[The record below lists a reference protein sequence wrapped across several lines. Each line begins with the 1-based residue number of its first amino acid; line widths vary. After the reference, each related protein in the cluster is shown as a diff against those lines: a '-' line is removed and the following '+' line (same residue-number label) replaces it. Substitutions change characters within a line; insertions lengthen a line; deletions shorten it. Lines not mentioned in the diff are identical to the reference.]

1 LEGLARRS
9 QPRLPLVASVLL
21 SLQPRLDLVVLVVL
35 SLQPLLGLVASVLR
49 SQLGLLD
56 SLLQPPPSEAQ
67 GGSERQRRL
76 GLRLLQQEDLVS
88 RQVRL
93 GLRLLQQ
100 EDLVNRQLVRLV
112 HQLLV
117 LLEHLL
123 PVRLER
129 KPLGDLGH
137 LNLQVRSGAEDSVG
151 QVRRLARYTFKCSLS
166 SSPLHCTHP
175 RPEKYSIVTHA
186 YAHAHTCTRALPLSN
201 GRALRASMAR
211 PTRAPLRAGTWPLR
225 TCRSTRIIPSRSFVC
240 RITRQAERRRSLVP
254 VDSARR
260 RVGLEP
266 LQLRPHLVVVRLGL
280 PLQQEGFR

>member
-67 GGSERQRRL
+67 GGSERQR
-76 GLRLLQQEDLVS
+76 
-88 RQVRL
+88 RL

-225 TCRSTRIIPSRSFVC
+225 T
-240 RITRQAERRRSLVP
+240 
-254 VDSARR
+254 
-260 RVGLEP
+260 
-266 LQLRPHLVVVRLGL
+266 
-280 PLQQEGFR
+280 

>member
-1 LEGLARRS
+1 LEVLARRS

-21 SLQPRLDLVVLVVL
+21 SLQPRLDLVVSVVL
-35 SLQPLLGLVASVLR
+35 SLQPLLGLVASVVR

-67 GGSERQRRL
+67 GGSERQRCL

-93 GLRLLQQ
+93 GLRLQQ
-100 EDLVNRQLVRLV
+100 EDLVNRQPVRLV

-129 KPLGDLGH
+129 QPLGDLGH
-137 LNLQVRSGAEDSVG
+137 LNLQARSGAEDSVR
-151 QVRRLARYTFKCSLS
+151 QVRRLARYTFKCSHS
-166 SSPLHCTHP
+166 SSPSHCTHP

-225 TCRSTRIIPSRSFVC
+225 T
-240 RITRQAERRRSLVP
+240 
-254 VDSARR
+254 
-260 RVGLEP
+260 
-266 LQLRPHLVVVRLGL
+266 
-280 PLQQEGFR
+280 